1 MALAISLTN
10 DLVSYPSTIGG
21 MNAQRFSDFLAQT
34 RLNLDPNENVI
45 FIYDGTPAHHNPA
58 NSGQITELKKLPPYS
73 PFLNIVE
80 QGISALEAAIKTDI
94 SRPDVQQ
101 QMNAREEARRQRNVG
116 TITPAK

>member
-1 MALAISLTN
+1 MTK
-10 DLVSYPSTIGG
+10 STIGG

-58 NSGQITELKKLPPYS
+58 DSGQITEHKKLPPYS
-73 PFLNIVE
+73 PFLDIVE

>member
-1 MALAISLTN
+1 MNHCVFIDECGYNIFTSLQVCGQRGRNVTVALAISLTN

-58 NSGQITELKKLPPYS
+58 DSGQITELKKLPP
-73 PFLNIVE
+73 
-80 QGISALEAAIKTDI
+80 
-94 SRPDVQQ
+94 
-101 QMNAREEARRQRNVG
+101 
-116 TITPAK
+116 